1 MSDKAWNTVVQGSLM
16 LSGLGVVFMVGCP
29 ALEYDTQTKTAIIAI
44 LGTLVSSAVA
54 KYFSKS

>member
-1 MSDKAWNTVVQGSLM
+1 M